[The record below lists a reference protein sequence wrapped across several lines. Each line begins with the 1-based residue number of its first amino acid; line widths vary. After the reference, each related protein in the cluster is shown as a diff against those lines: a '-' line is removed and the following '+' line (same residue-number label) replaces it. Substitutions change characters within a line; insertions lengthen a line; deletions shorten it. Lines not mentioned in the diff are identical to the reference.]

1 MLFSILIQNIWA
13 LYTATY
19 PEDSNSRPMDHSYF
33 IKQIAFDLI
42 GKEQPWVNINRPSS
56 PDFCFR
62 MTNKNERNS
71 IQNLKIPPIYLQPE
85 MDPGKKSGSRKNKC
99 KVDDCHLKVRK
110 RCKMSCPMCKNAVCS
125 DHIVR
130 LCLFCVDETL
140 RAHKN
145 KEVKQEQQEWDM
157 KI

>member
-13 LYTATY
+13 LYIATY
-19 PEDSNSRPMDHSYF
+19 PQDCTSRPMDHSYF

-42 GKEQPWVNINRPSS
+42 GKEQQWVSFGTYRSWIPYL
-56 PDFCFR
+56 FCFR
-62 MTNKNERNS
+62 TTNEHERNS
-71 IQNLKIPPIYLQPE
+71 IKNLKIPPIYLQPE
-85 MDPGKKSGSRKNKC
+85 LDPGKKSASRKNKC
-99 KVDDCHLKVRK
+99 KVDDCNLKTRK

-145 KEVKQEQQEWDM
+145 KEVKQEQQE
-157 KI
+157 

>member
-1 MLFSILIQNIWA
+1 MSKP
-13 LYTATY
+13 Y
-19 PEDSNSRPMDHSYF
+19 RP
-33 IKQIAFDLI
+33 
-42 GKEQPWVNINRPSS
+42 PSS
-56 PDFCFR
+56 DFCFR
-62 MTNKNERNS
+62 MTNEHERNS

-145 KEVKQEQQEWDM
+145 KEVKQEQQE
-157 KI
+157 